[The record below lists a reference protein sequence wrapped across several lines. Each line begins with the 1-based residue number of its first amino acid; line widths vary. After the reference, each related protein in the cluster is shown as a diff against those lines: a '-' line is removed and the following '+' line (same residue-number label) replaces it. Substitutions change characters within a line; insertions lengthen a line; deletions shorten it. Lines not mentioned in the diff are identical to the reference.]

1 MTTQLSPS
9 VRHGSPV
16 NSAHSGAHRQPN
28 PGLVRRTFLG
38 RPEDP
43 RWARPALWA
52 VLALAALLYGWGIS
66 SQSGNSYYS
75 AAVLSGTKSWKAF
88 FFGSLDAGN
97 YITVD
102 KPPLALWVQALAARV
117 IGVNGWS
124 LVGPQV
130 LMGVAAA
137 GVLYATVR
145 RGFEG
150 ALGRTG
156 APAAALIAALV
167 LALTPITVA
176 INRDNNPDT
185 LLVLT
190 MVLAAWALQRAVQ
203 SGRLGWLLGCAVF
216 IGLGFNTKMFQGY
229 IVLPGFA
236 LVYLACASGGLRRR
250 LGHLAAAGVALAVSS
265 LWWMFIVDL
274 WPSSSRPY
282 IGGSTDNTVW
292 DLVIGYNGLGRI
304 FGGSGSGGGGNSA
317 NFGGTAGIGRLFNSI
332 MGGQISWLIPFAAM
346 ALVVALILRGRA
358 PRTDRARAAL
368 LLWGGWL
375 AVHFAVFSLSEGT
388 FHPYYTTA
396 MAPAI
401 GALVGAGT
409 VAMFTT
415 TRRWAWALPASIAVT
430 GGWAFVLLR
439 RTPSWNPW
447 LAWLVVAATV
457 LAVAGLVIVRLT
469 PRTRSRLALGATI
482 IGLVAALAGP
492 AAYATTTALS
502 GTGDGT
508 NPTARPASA
517 SSGPGG
523 SRGPGG
529 SGGPGGSRG
538 PGGSGAPSGS
548 RPSGGQAPTGMPS
561 STGSSTGSSADA
573 SSGRPGG
580 ASGQINS
587 QLVAYLQQNQGSATW
602 LVAVNRAQSASS
614 IILETGKPVIAMGGF
629 TGSDPAM
636 TVTKLQQ
643 YLKEGKLRYVI
654 LGDDNRGGDS
664 AVTSWIKSNLTI
676 VSAGQYGGTST
687 TSSSTNSGVTLYRY
701 G

>member
-190 MVLAAWALQRAVQ
+190 MVLAAWALQRSVQ
-203 SGRLGWLLGCAVF
+203 SCMLGWLLG
-216 IGLGFNTKMFQGY
+216 
-229 IVLPGFA
+229 
-236 LVYLACASGGLRRR
+236 
-250 LGHLAAAGVALAVSS
+250 
-265 LWWMFIVDL
+265 
-274 WPSSSRPY
+274 
-282 IGGSTDNTVW
+282 
-292 DLVIGYNGLGRI
+292 
-304 FGGSGSGGGGNSA
+304 
-317 NFGGTAGIGRLFNSI
+317 
-332 MGGQISWLIPFAAM
+332 
-346 ALVVALILRGRA
+346 
-358 PRTDRARAAL
+358 
-368 LLWGGWL
+368 
-375 AVHFAVFSLSEGT
+375 
-388 FHPYYTTA
+388 
-396 MAPAI
+396 
-401 GALVGAGT
+401 
-409 VAMFTT
+409 
-415 TRRWAWALPASIAVT
+415 
-430 GGWAFVLLR
+430 
-439 RTPSWNPW
+439 
-447 LAWLVVAATV
+447 
-457 LAVAGLVIVRLT
+457 
-469 PRTRSRLALGATI
+469 
-482 IGLVAALAGP
+482 
-492 AAYATTTALS
+492 
-502 GTGDGT
+502 
-508 NPTARPASA
+508 
-517 SSGPGG
+517 
-523 SRGPGG
+523 
-529 SGGPGGSRG
+529 
-538 PGGSGAPSGS
+538 
-548 RPSGGQAPTGMPS
+548 
-561 STGSSTGSSADA
+561 
-573 SSGRPGG
+573 
-580 ASGQINS
+580 
-587 QLVAYLQQNQGSATW
+587 
-602 LVAVNRAQSASS
+602 
-614 IILETGKPVIAMGGF
+614 
-629 TGSDPAM
+629 
-636 TVTKLQQ
+636 
-643 YLKEGKLRYVI
+643 
-654 LGDDNRGGDS
+654 
-664 AVTSWIKSNLTI
+664 
-676 VSAGQYGGTST
+676 
-687 TSSSTNSGVTLYRY
+687 
-701 G
+701 